1 MYPTPFLFLPSDARS
16 TAASLQRLYATVI
29 CVSAIAASSVWA
41 NDSRS
46 DIWVC
51 TDPDT
56 GSKTYTS
63 KPRNTRH
70 CRSTDIS
77 SGAARAAP
85 QQSASSAPRPAGA
98 NTARTESD
106 RPAYTAESR
115 ARDSDRKQILQDEL
129 DSENRRL
136 AELQREF
143 NNGALV
149 RRPEETDNAKFAD
162 RKQRISADLE
172 RTRINVRTLERELGR
187 L

>member
-1 MYPTPFLFLPSDARS
+1 M
-16 TAASLQRLYATVI
+16 TAPP
-29 CVSAIAASSVWA
+29 VSA
-41 NDSRS
+41 NDPRS

-77 SGAARAAP
+77 SGAARAGVARAAP
-85 QQSASSAPRPAGA
+85 QPSAATGTRAAGTT
-98 NTARTESD
+98 TARTASD
-106 RPAYTAESR
+106 RPAFTAESR

-149 RRPEETDNAKFAD
+149 RRPEETDNARFAE
-162 RKQRISADLE
+162 RKQRLSADLE